1 MISFNMYNKHARDI
15 IQLKGYKI
23 MYIIDISSI
32 LKHLLVNLLAAAN
45 IVKIVKINNV
55 LILYMCRYKI
65 TIYSYH
71 IEKIS
76 R

>member
-1 MISFNMYNKHARDI
+1 MISLFMYNKHAREYNTI
-15 IQLKGYKI
+15 LGGYNN
-23 MYIIDISSI
+23 MYIINISNI

-55 LILYMCRYKI
+55 LILYVYGYKI
-65 TIYSYH
+65 TIYSYN

-76 R
+76 

>member
-1 MISFNMYNKHARDI
+1 
-15 IQLKGYKI
+15 
-23 MYIIDISSI
+23 MYIINISNI
-32 LKHLLVNLLAAAN
+32 LKNLLVNLLAAAN

-55 LILYMCRYKI
+55 LILYMYGYKI
-65 TIYSYH
+65 SIYSYN

>member
-1 MISFNMYNKHARDI
+1 MHI
-15 IQLKGYKI
+15 INLHN
-23 MYIIDISSI
+23 I
-32 LKHLLVNLLAAAN
+32 LKHLLVDLLAAAN

-55 LILYMCRYKI
+55 LILYVYGYKI

-71 IEKIS
+71 IEKYHVKSTLRDNTLIL

>member
-15 IQLKGYKI
+15 IQLKGYKN
-23 MYIIDISSI
+23 MHIINISNI
-32 LKHLLVNLLAAAN
+32 LKHLLVDLLAAAN
-45 IVKIVKINNV
+45 IVKIVKINNL
-55 LILYMCRYKI
+55 LIIYIHGYKI

-76 R
+76 